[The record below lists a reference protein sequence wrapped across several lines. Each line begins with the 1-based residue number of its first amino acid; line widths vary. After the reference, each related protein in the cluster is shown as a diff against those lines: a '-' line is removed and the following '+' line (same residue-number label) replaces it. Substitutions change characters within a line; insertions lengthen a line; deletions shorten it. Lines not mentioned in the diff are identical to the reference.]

1 MQQINIGDD
10 FGSMF
15 MYSSD
20 DFLPSEMRTDFENL
34 ADNISTSF
42 NLTTIT
48 ELLNTSS
55 IDGLDLEEI
64 SSNLTSLADYFGMMV
79 TARVCI

>member
-64 SSNLTSLADYFGMMV
+64 SSNLTSLADYLGMMV

>member
-64 SSNLTSLADYFGMMV
+64 LSNLTSLADYFGMMV